1 MPALAALLS
10 FPILSLMDGLN
21 IVVLILTFFSLYKM
35 FNIHYLP
42 SKMISLMV
50 ALIITYLV
58 LIPVTWFTWAVFAV
72 TFMLEFPNVMLEAF
86 PEH

>member
-1 MPALAALLS
+1 MPALPLYG
-10 FPILSLMDGLN
+10 LMDGLN
-21 IVVLILTFFSLYKM
+21 VVVLILTSFSLYKM
-35 FNIHYLP
+35 FNIHYIPNKL
-42 SKMISLMV
+42 ISLLV
-50 ALIITYLV
+50 VIIITYLV